1 MAFLN
6 PADYGFSASDPDTYV
21 AIAVMDFID
30 QSSDEDI
37 HLTGKLSNE
46 YVGMLCSYAVAR
58 GLSMLEEH
66 PANYQ
71 LMQTGAENFDPLN
84 ISEKMLEFVKKAI
97 NGDNGTEEASENLNS
112 SNLS

>member
-6 PADYGFSASDPDTYV
+6 PAEYGFSASDPDTYV

-46 YVGMLCSYAVAR
+46 YIGMLCSYAIAR
-58 GLSMLEEH
+58 GLSMLEEY
-66 PANYQ
+66 PVNYK
-71 LMQTGAENFDPLN
+71 LMQVGAENFDPLN
-84 ISEKMLEFVKKAI
+84 ISEKLLEFVKKAI
-97 NGDNGTEEASENLNS
+97 NGDDGTEDAQNLNS
-112 SNLS
+112 SILS